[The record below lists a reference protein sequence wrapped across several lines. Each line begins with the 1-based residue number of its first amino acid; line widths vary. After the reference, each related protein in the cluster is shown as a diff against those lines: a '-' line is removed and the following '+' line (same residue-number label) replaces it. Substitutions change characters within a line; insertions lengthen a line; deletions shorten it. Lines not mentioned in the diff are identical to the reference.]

1 MTNYNAA
8 NEGLNPELCDQ
19 MNEKFDNQ
27 SENFEVT
34 DASYKGF
41 YVKKSQSM
49 DQICDN
55 QSENQELT
63 SHSEDFSMN
72 VVQNNQEMDINCSQ
86 KSVHGPD
93 TEGSELAVLLQ
104 KTKDTASRKMKN
116 ATRKST
122 KSNNKAFKETELKCS
137 FLTEKSLPVFPES
150 SSPRNSFYANS
161 VGVANNMGGEE
172 VYFPLTT
179 FGEDGHMRILMSNS
193 DIIEDNKVLN
203 RENNLLPGRLAK
215 STENSPKLEKQVLL
229 LPE

>member
-8 NEGLNPELCDQ
+8 SESLNPEVCDQ

-27 SENFEVT
+27 SENFEMT
-34 DASYKGF
+34 GASYKGF

-72 VVQNNQEMDINCSQ
+72 VLQDKQEMDISCSQ
-86 KSVHGPD
+86 KSVHGPV
-93 TEGSELAVLLQ
+93 TEVMLQ
-104 KTKDTASRKMKN
+104 KTKEITTRKVKN

-122 KSNNKAFKETELKCS
+122 KSNNKTFKETDLKCS

-161 VGVANNMGGEE
+161 VGVANNMGGDE

-179 FGEDGHMRILMSNS
+179 FGEDGHMRILMNNS
-193 DIIEDNKVLN
+193 DIIEDNQVLN
-203 RENNLLPGRLAK
+203 RENNLLPGRVAK
-215 STENSPKLEKQVLL
+215 STENSPKLEKQV
-229 LPE
+229 